1 MTRRKTAAGRSAR
14 REARRAARSGW
25 IAAALAA
32 GLALASAGC
41 LGSRR
46 PNILLVVAD
55 TARADRFV
63 HENDPA
69 LAPRVAA
76 LARDGAQYLEARSPS
91 PWTLPAHA
99 SLFTGLYPSSH
110 GAESGHLKIP
120 DSAPFLAERLRR
132 AGYRTQ
138 AYIANPW
145 VGKDYNFHVG
155 FDTFDEVW
163 RAVKGTEGEMGAEA
177 IVAKIGRWLEWR
189 AGNEDARAK
198 PFFVFVNFFEP
209 HLPYNPPEP
218 ERSRLLPPGA
228 ADRDAERV
236 ERLRRFKNPEEVR
249 AILGQVRLDAE
260 DRRILGALYDGEIA
274 YVDRRIG
281 DLVDLLAARGLLEDT
296 VVAVTSDH
304 GEMLGEHGLYDHKLS
319 LYEPVVRIPMVLR
332 YPAKVEAGQ
341 RIAQPVM
348 LQDLYPTLLTLAGI
362 DPGPSQEARRLP
374 GIRGMRPGPI
384 RGATLDDPIV
394 AEYAR
399 PAEFLPVMR
408 QLDPAADLSR
418 WDAALVSFTW
428 GTRKLVWSSAGPA
441 VLYDLAADPGES
453 DPHPAS
459 AAKEIVASNRA
470 ADRAARLDHPPAG
483 TP

>member
-1 MTRRKTAAGRSAR
+1 MKGAR
-14 REARRAARSGW
+14 
-25 IAAALAA
+25 IAPIATLATT
-32 GLALASAGC
+32 LALPLLLLTPGC
-41 LGSRR
+41 LGQRR

-55 TARADRFV
+55 TARADRFLQEGERAAV
-63 HENDPA
+63 
-69 LAPRVAA
+69 APRVAA
-76 LARDGAQYLEARSPS
+76 LAQGGAAYLDARSPS

-110 GAESGHLKIP
+110 GAEAGHLKLRE
-120 DSAPFLAERLRR
+120 DAPFLAERLRR

-145 VGKDYNFHVG
+145 VAKDYNFHVG

-177 IVAKIGRWLEWR
+177 IVGKIARWLDWR
-189 AGNEDARAK
+189 AGNDDAKAK

-228 ADRDAERV
+228 DSERI
-236 ERLRRFKNPEEVR
+236 ERLRRFKHPDEVR
-249 AILGQVRLDAE
+249 AILGQTRLDAA
-260 DRRILGALYDGEIA
+260 DRRVLAALYDGEVA
-274 YVDRRIG
+274 YADRRIG
-281 DLVDLLAARGLLEDT
+281 DLVDLLEARGLLDDT

-319 LYEPVVRIPMVLR
+319 LYEPVLRIPLVLR
-332 YPAKVEAGQ
+332 YPARVEAGQ
-341 RIAQPVM
+341 RIASSVM
-348 LQDLYPTLLTLAGI
+348 LQDLYPTLLALAGVE
-362 DPGPSQEARRLP
+362 PGPSQEARRLP
-374 GIRGMRPGPI
+374 GIRGLKAGPI
-384 RGATLDDPIV
+384 RGTSLDDPIV

-408 QLDPAADLSR
+408 ELAPGADLSH
-418 WDAALVSFTW
+418 WDAALVAFTY

-441 VLYDLAADPGES
+441 ELYDLAADPGES
-453 DPHPAS
+453 EPIAAS
-459 AAKEIVASNRA
+459 GPQEEIASNRA
-470 ADRAARLDHPPAG
+470 ADRAARLAQPPAAA
-483 TP
+483 P